1 MATDKPAA
9 KPAASDKATR
19 DIAPDARPLNTLQAM
34 RLGELAGIDAK
45 ELAGQ
50 TIAALSEKLKWRIDP
65 EHFLFRKVFGKVEK
79 KVGGV
84 EYPVPFATVI
94 VEDTDCS
101 LLG

>member
-19 DIAPDARPLNTLQAM
+19 DIDPDARPLNTLQAM

-65 EHFLFRKVFGKVEK
+65 N
-79 KVGGV
+79 
-84 EYPVPFATVI
+84 TS
-94 VEDTDCS
+94 CS
-101 LLG
+101 ARSAARSCRRSAASSTPCRSRP